1 MALLLPSGWFDY
13 RRVVRA
19 VRDMPPD
26 APCVLHG
33 HMAFD
38 ANTGFH
44 NSVPRLQ
51 GTIEDAAGQQV
62 GFTLFGD
69 QRELAKKLTQGT
81 PVAMAGVPVIYGG
94 RTYLNKAEPVDIR
107 WIGKLCPKY
116 AGKPRVI
123 GPDTVR
129 ERVLELLPS
138 VAAETA
144 SRLLEQL
151 AVYGEACTIL
161 ELAGAGDA
169 PLVEIIIKAHLP
181 DTEEEGRA
189 AQDVVERLA
198 AMNAVSA
205 AWSNRPREGAAKAFT
220 FDWDKVGRRVK
231 ALPHPLTEEQRRAIF
246 EALQDMQQSVPM
258 RRILSGD
265 VGTGKTF
272 VYATAIAAVA
282 DHGGRAAVLAPT
294 QPLAAQIAGEMCTS
308 WPDLDVALVGGEEP
322 AESYRHQIL
331 VGTTAL
337 LHRDVGALDFL
348 VVDEQQKFSRQQRE
362 QLAAGGTHLLEASGT
377 CIPRSMALIRYG
389 VLKVSK
395 LTKPHTEKNIRSRIW
410 MPEERGQLLESVKA
424 TIAKGGQV
432 IVVYPLKEGEGI
444 NSAEAAFDVWERH
457 FPGRARLVHSKIGD
471 TEKERAIQDMK
482 GGQADILV
490 STTVVEVGISIPRIR
505 HVVVVEPDRLGLTQ
519 LHQIRGRAARNGG
532 TGYFSMYLRR
542 ELKDATMERLQ
553 VLLETTDG
561 FKIAERDLE
570 LRGYGSLKS
579 DADKQTGDDELLYGR
594 PVRLDI
600 LDQVA
605 AGLAA
610 LTR

>member
-1 MALLLPSGWFDY
+1 MAHNAS
-13 RRVVRA
+13 
-19 VRDMPPD
+19 
-26 APCVLHG
+26 
-33 HMAFD
+33 
-38 ANTGFH
+38 TGFH
-44 NSVPRLQ
+44 NGVPRLQ
-51 GTIEDAAGQQV
+51 GIIEDATGQQI

-69 QRELAKKLTQGT
+69 QRELAKKLTQGA
-81 PVAMAGVPVIYGG
+81 PVAMAGIPASYGN
-94 RTYLNKAEPVDIR
+94 RTYLNKAEPVDLR
-107 WIGKLCPKY
+107 WLGKLCPKY

-129 ERVLELLPS
+129 ERVLEILPS
-138 VAAETA
+138 VATDAA
-144 SRLLEQL
+144 SQLLAQL
-151 AVYGEACTIL
+151 GAYGEASAVL
-161 ELAGAGDA
+161 ALAGAGDTS
-169 PLVEIIIKAHLP
+169 LDEIILKAHLP
-181 DTEEEGRA
+181 ETEEEGRA

-198 AMNAVSA
+198 AMNAVTA
-205 AWSNRPREGAAKAFT
+205 AWSNRPREGIGKAFT
-220 FDWDKVGRRVK
+220 FDWDKVAHRVK

-246 EALQDMQQSVPM
+246 EALRDMQREVPM

-272 VYATAIAAVA
+272 VYAAAVAAVA

-294 QPLAAQIAGEMCTS
+294 QPLAAQIAGEMRAS
-308 WPDLDVALVGGEEP
+308 WPDLDVALVGGEDQ
-322 AESYRHQIL
+322 AESYRHQVL

-337 LHRDVGALDFL
+337 LHRDVGGLDFL

-362 QLAAGGTHLLEASGT
+362 QLATGGTHLLEASGT

-395 LTKPHTEKNIRSRIW
+395 LTKPHTEKNIKSRIW

-424 TIAKGGQV
+424 TVVKGGQV
-432 IVVYPLKEGEGI
+432 LVVYPLKEGDGI
-444 NSAEAAFDVWERH
+444 NSAETAFEVWDKH
-457 FPGRARLVHSKIGD
+457 FPGRARLIHSKIGD
-471 TEKERAIQDMK
+471 EQKERAIQDMK
-482 GGQADILV
+482 ENKADVLV

-594 PVRLDI
+594 PVRLEI